1 MRNLQSLKLIC
12 PCENGGFFSLITFI
26 FSPNSLIFSNVI
38 ICCSHSLLW
47 FYPLWSL
54 LLYIYILSFKNFQQF
69 FSVYISAEIFH
80 LSSDFSNINVR
91 PSNILQTSEVLF
103 ILTFFSWLFRLA
115 TSYGFIFK
123 FTDTFLFHL
132 YSFIEPSLWTFLD
145 TLILVLEF
153 SFFLFFSLSLLFVFL
168 VGSISLLQ
176 TFIFF
181 IHFRYIYLYL
191 IEHSLKTL

>member
-103 ILTFFSWLFRLA
+103 ILFNFFFMIIQIGYFIRIYFQVHWHFSVSSLFFYWTQSVNFFRYFDF
-115 TSYGFIFK
+115 SSGV
-123 FTDTFLFHL
+123 FL
-132 YSFIEPSLWTFLD
+132 
-145 TLILVLEF
+145 F
-153 SFFLFFSLSLLFVFL
+153 SFFFSFSFVCFFGRFY
-168 VGSISLLQ
+168 
-176 TFIFF
+176 FF
-181 IHFRYIYLYL
+181 AANIHFFHSLQIYLPL
-191 IEHSLKTL
+191 SHRA